1 MATSHRDGMAI
12 RSVSAA
18 TTNDSHYSAVQFTA
32 DYDPMTS
39 YPSHLLLPASLPPEK
54 KVDTSEDCGIG
65 SRQTELGTSRYV
77 GGPSTDSL
85 IPSSTASDVTNYAL
99 NDVTLL
105 RHSSQFSLF
114 RATKPPP
121 DDQQLR
127 SPDNCVVF
135 YVIYGHADFIV
146 RVHIFSKMSHYR
158 NYYRT
163 NSHENQLAKFLTLP
177 DFRGF

>member
-114 RATKPPP
+114 RATKRPPRRSAASLAG
-121 DDQQLR
+121 QLR
-127 SPDNCVVF
+127 RLLRNIRSR
-135 YVIYGHADFIV
+135 GL
-146 RVHIFSKMSHYR
+146 YR
-158 NYYRT
+158 SRT
-163 NSHENQLAKFLTLP
+163 HFLENEPLQKLLP
-177 DFRGF
+177 Y